1 MVGRGSV
8 SLVFNGGEDVLEEKF
23 SEILSCNAY
32 VNVIVYLNGNTF
44 TVAFSDAETTGK
56 HDVVFDIILLDRSL
70 EKFNDILR
78 ALKMAGRADTD
89 LYE

>member
-1 MVGRGSV
+1 MIGRGSV
-8 SLVFNGGEDVLEEKF
+8 SLVFNGGENVLEEKF

-70 EKFNDILR
+70 EKFYDILR
-78 ALKMAGRADTD
+78 ALKMAGRAYAD

>member
-23 SEILSCNAY
+23 SEIFSCNAY
-32 VNVIVYLNGNTF
+32 VDIVVYLNGNAF
-44 TVAFSDAETTGK
+44 AVAFSNAEATGK
-56 HDVVFDIILLDRSL
+56 HDVVFDIVFLDCSL
-70 EKFNDILR
+70 EKLYDILR
-78 ALKMAGRADTD
+78 ALKMASGADTD